1 LSLRPTPTQAP
12 VRRAPTD
19 LPITFAD
26 ESFVRRVSTANAEP
40 DWRLADRIDGLR
52 RFADL
57 PIETNRLFTTY
68 VDYRSVDLGELRP
81 YVSVGAPPE
90 ADGARLPTGASAFLH
105 IREDHVVARVLSPQA
120 RDGGLFLG
128 TFDEATGAAA
138 AALRRRLEG
147 DTSLPDDDKLAQ
159 LTRASYGV
167 GILCHVPAGLV
178 LEEPIVIRWSMG
190 RGNRGLL
197 SRTVVIL
204 GEAAQAKVL
213 EELDES
219 GRTQGTPRANVAGA
233 VGAQALWTGTSEVT
247 LGPAAV
253 LDIASLG
260 EFGPRTVAFVNRR
273 AELTEQAQLRWAIA
287 SVGGAYVKSRID
299 NRLVGRGSGVGQ
311 VEIVFGSGE
320 QHFDLTSYTRHLGE
334 DTTSD
339 LLSKGVLQ
347 ERSRNFLKGLITIER
362 SARGSDSFLG
372 EFGMLLG
379 KKSRSVAIPALEIDQ
394 PNVRRASHSSSVGP
408 LDENQLFYLESRG
421 IERETARKMIV
432 LAFLE
437 PVVARIPLPEAQER
451 LRDLLD
457 RKWLPAPSGEAAAEA
472 AAAASDTAIPA

>member
-1 LSLRPTPTQAP
+1 MSLRPTPPEAP
-12 VRRAPTD
+12 SRRAPSD
-19 LPITFAD
+19 LPISFAD
-26 ESFVRRVSTANAEP
+26 EAFVRRVSAANAEP
-40 DWRLADRIDGLR
+40 DWRLADRVEGLR
-52 RFADL
+52 RFREL
-57 PIETNRLFTTY
+57 PVETNRLFTTY
-68 VDYRSVDLGELRP
+68 VDFRPVELAELQPYASVA
-81 YVSVGAPPE
+81 SPE

-105 IREDHVVARVLSPQA
+105 IREDRVVARVLSPQA

-128 TFDEATGAAA
+128 TFEEATGEAAE
-138 AALRRRLEG
+138 ALRRRLEG
-147 DTSLPDDDKLAQ
+147 DSSLPDDDKLAQ
-159 LTRASYGV
+159 LTRATYGV

-178 LEEPIVIRWSMG
+178 LEDPIVIRWSVG
-190 RGNRGLL
+190 RANRGLL
-197 SRTVVIL
+197 SRTVLVL
-204 GEAAQAKVL
+204 GEAAQAKIL
-213 EELDES
+213 EELED
-219 GRTQGTPRANVAGA
+219 AAGA
-233 VGAQALWTGTSEVT
+233 SRRAAGTDGAQALWTGTSEVT
-247 LGPAAV
+247 VGPAAV
-253 LDIASLG
+253 LDVASLG
-260 EFGPRTVAFVNRR
+260 EFGPRTVAFVNRH
-273 AELTEQAQLRWAIA
+273 AELAEQAQLRWAIA

-408 LDENQLFYLESRG
+408 LDENQLFYLQSRG

-432 LAFLE
+432 LGFLE
-437 PVVARIPLPEAQER
+437 PVVARIPLTEAQER
-451 LRDLLD
+451 LRGLLD
-457 RKWLPAPSGEAAAEA
+457 RKWLPAPS
-472 AAAASDTAIPA
+472 PA

>member
-1 LSLRPTPTQAP
+1 MTVRPTPTQAP
-12 VRRAPTD
+12 SRRATTD
-19 LPITFAD
+19 LPIPFAD
-26 ESFVRRVSTANAEP
+26 EAFVREASRANEEP

-52 RFADL
+52 LFGEL
-57 PIETNRLFTTY
+57 PVETNRLFTTY
-68 VDYRSVDLGELRP
+68 LDYRPVDLAELRP
-81 YVSVGAPPE
+81 YPSVTRPE
-90 ADGARLPTGASAFLH
+90 ADGARLPAGASALLH
-105 IREDHVVARVLSPQA
+105 VREDRIVSRVLSPQA

-128 TFDEATGAAA
+128 TFSEAQGPAAR
-138 AALRRRLEG
+138 ALRAHLESG
-147 DTSLPDDDKLAQ
+147 TSLPDDDKLAQ
-159 LTRASYGV
+159 LTRATYGS

-178 LEEPIVIRWSMG
+178 LEQPIVIRWSVG
-190 RGNRGLL
+190 RSGRGLL
-197 SRTVVIL
+197 TRTVVIL
-204 GEAAQAKVL
+204 EEAAQAKVL

-219 GRTQGTPRANVAGA
+219 GGAGKAPRATSAGPD
-233 VGAQALWTGTSEVT
+233 GAQALWTGTSEVT

-260 EFGPRTVAFVNRR
+260 EFGPRTVAFVNRK
-273 AELTEQAQLRWAIA
+273 AELGEQAQLRWAIA

-334 DTTSD
+334 ETTSD

-362 SARGSDSFLG
+362 TARGSDSFLG
-372 EFGMLLG
+372 EFGLLLG

-437 PVVARIPLPEAQER
+437 PVVARIPLPAAQER
-451 LRDLLD
+451 LRGVLD
-457 RKWLPAPSGEAAAEA
+457 GKWLPAPAEA
-472 AAAASDTAIPA
+472 AGAGAA